1 MPSGSVWAATNRRR
15 PGLRIALL
23 CATRRG
29 SRFLRRLHELVP
41 QAELAV
47 FSFPEEPWEPPFLD
61 EIRALTID
69 AGGTFLEARQV
80 GAERLRSFWE
90 DTPIDLMFAVSWRYM
105 VSPQIYRLPRHGT
118 FVFHDSLLPA
128 YRGFAPTVWAMVNG
142 EDHTGVTLFE
152 IAEDV
157 DSGAMVDQ
165 ERIPIGPD
173 ETIADVM
180 DAVTEG
186 YLRLLERN
194 VGALLRGEAV
204 LRQQDE
210 SRATYTC
217 KRIPEDARLVW
228 SAPTAETYNLI
239 RASTRPYSGAFT
251 SLSGQHLR
259 VWGARRLPDFPVYAG
274 RIPGRIIRVVPG
286 EGSIVLTGDGALL
299 LTEVQ
304 LEGKEPACAADVLNS
319 IAMTLGS

>member
-1 MPSGSVWAATNRRR
+1 M
-15 PGLRIALL
+15 RIALL

-29 SRFLRRLHELVP
+29 YRFLRRLHELVP
-41 QAELAV
+41 GAELVV
-47 FSFPEEPWEPPFLD
+47 FSFPEEPWEPRFLD
-61 EIRALTID
+61 DIRELTAE
-69 AGGTFLEARQV
+69 AGGQFFEARQV

-90 DTPIDLMFAVSWRYM
+90 ETPIDLMFAVSWRYM
-105 VSPQIYRLPRHGT
+105 VSPAIYQRPKHGT
-118 FVFHDSLLPA
+118 FVFHDSLLPE
-128 YRGFAPTVWAMVNG
+128 YRGFAPTVWAIVNG
-142 EDHTGVTLFE
+142 EDHTGATLFQ

-165 ERIPIGPD
+165 ERVPIGPD
-173 ETIADVM
+173 ETIAEVM
-180 DAVTEG
+180 DAVTDA

-194 VGALLRGEAV
+194 VAALLGGEAV
-204 LRQQDE
+204 LNPQDE

-217 KRIPEDARLVW
+217 KRIPEDGRLDW
-228 SAPTAETYNLI
+228 NRPTSATYNLI

-251 SLSGQHLR
+251 TLGGQTLK
-259 VWGARRLPDFPVYAG
+259 VWEARRLPDFPTYVG
-274 RIPGRIIRVVPG
+274 RIPGRVVRVLPG

-319 IAMTLGS
+319 IATTLGS